1 MKIDP
6 ISLRLFVAAME
17 EKTIAGAAEKQYIAA
32 SAASRRLAEL
42 EQQLQV
48 SLFERSN
55 KGMTPTPAAY
65 ALLSSAR
72 TVLNDLDSIGAQMLS
87 YRSGSLGQV
96 RIAANISAITQF
108 LPHDLKSFL
117 TLHPGVQVELDEKI
131 SSQVAQ
137 SVRSNQA
144 DVGILNAGQYG
155 DGLQFFP
162 YRQDELVMVA
172 PQDHPLSAQASV
184 RMQQALAHDFVG
196 AHLGSAINHL
206 IHLAAAQHSL
216 PLHMRIH
223 VTSFDAMCL
232 MVSAGLG
239 VGILPDG
246 AARLYVGALGLRTLA
261 LDEPWAKRQLVLAV
275 REGASRSR
283 ATDLLMRHLLGPMS
297 PESQQA

>member
-17 EKTIAGAAEKQYIAA
+17 EKTIAGAAQRQFIAA

-42 EQQLQV
+42 EQHLQV
-48 SLFERSN
+48 SLFARSN

-72 TVLNDLDSIGAQMLS
+72 TVLNDLDSIGMQMQS

-108 LPHDLKSFL
+108 LPADLKSFL

-137 SVRSNQA
+137 SVMSNQA
-144 DVGILNAGQYG
+144 DIGILNAGQYG
-155 DGLQFFP
+155 EGLTFLP
-162 YRQDELVMVA
+162 YRRDELVLVA
-172 PQDHPLSAQASV
+172 PQDHPLCAQERV
-184 RMQQALAHDFVG
+184 RMVQALQYDFVG
-196 AHLGSAINHL
+196 AHVGSAINNQ
-206 IHLAAAQHSL
+206 IHLAAMSINM
-216 PLHMRIH
+216 PLRMRIH
-223 VTSFDAMCL
+223 VTSFDAMCM

-239 VGILPDG
+239 VGILPNG
-246 AARLYVGALGLRTLA
+246 AARVYVNALGLRTLA
-261 LDEPWAKRQLVLAV
+261 LDEAWAKRQLMLCLRDAP
-275 REGASRSR
+275 ARSS
-283 ATDLLMRHLLGPMS
+283 ATDLLMAHLT
-297 PESQQA
+297 QR